1 MEKAEKA
8 ELAEE
13 VEDTVVHFNHNM
25 NEVKCYV
32 GQKRQPQQMMM
43 LYMEIYK
50 TSLNYALKEN
60 RNIINIGIYH
70 SPLR

>member
-13 VEDTVVHFNHNM
+13 EAHFNHNM

-32 GQKRQPQQMMM
+32 GQKRQQQQPHHQMMM